1 MARYSWPEGKR
12 IAVSFVV
19 NVEEGAELRITDG
32 DRSPEPVDELGIVLK
47 GPHRNFGNESNYAY
61 GTGPAARRVVRL
73 LEQHGITATF
83 TAAGLALERAPHIA
97 RAIAAGGHEACAHGW
112 RWVPQHRLDE
122 AQERE
127 FIRKAADSIE
137 KSVGQRPVGWL
148 SRYLHT
154 GNTRRLLAEE
164 GFLYHMDDYS
174 ADTPF
179 WADAGDR
186 QIVVVPYS
194 LDTNDMKMWN
204 APALTPA
211 DWATYAIDSFQWMAR
226 EASEEPQLLSIGVH
240 LRITGRPGRMAAFE
254 RVVEHIVRDNR
265 AWITTRRAIAEHF
278 SRAVPAPGKAA

>member
-12 IAVSFVV
+12 LAVSFVV

-32 DRSPEPVDELGIVLK
+32 DKSPEPVDELGIVLK

-61 GTGPAARRVVRL
+61 GTGPAARRVIRL
-73 LEQHGITATF
+73 LEQRGITATF

-122 AQERE
+122 TQERE

-204 APALTPA
+204 APALTPT
-211 DWATYAIDSFQWMAR
+211 DWATYAIDSFEWMAR
-226 EASEEPQLLSIGVH
+226 EAADEPQLLSIGVH

-254 RVVEHIVRDNR
+254 RVVEHIARDNR